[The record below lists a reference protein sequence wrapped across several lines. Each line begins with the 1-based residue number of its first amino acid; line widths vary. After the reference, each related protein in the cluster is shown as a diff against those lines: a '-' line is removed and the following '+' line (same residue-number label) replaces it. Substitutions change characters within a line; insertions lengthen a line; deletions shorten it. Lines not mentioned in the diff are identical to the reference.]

1 MYRTEDL
8 LNGLKDFEKNGEN
21 TLLGGLVHNI
31 WAGLGL
37 GWTRV

>member
-8 LNGLKDFEKNGEN
+8 LNDFKDFERNGGK
-21 TLLGGLVHNI
+21 TLHGGLVHI
-31 WAGLGL
+31 IGAGLGL